1 MNKIITIN
9 EVADKL
15 RVSKHS
21 VQAWISP
28 SSPNH
33 RPEFAAM
40 VRHAGRKSV
49 FLEEEIDLWLNQRK
63 GAMYSQ
69 KFVETSAY
77 WRERFA
83 SARGLFKGKIKEP
96 ELGKNPKRNF
106 SSGKLALDYEPLLLW
121 LTDSASS
128 KEIQSYIS
136 KAESLVI
143 AIPLVWWFLKRVW
156 RNSKQ
161 LAASKKF
168 LIEDN
173 IFELAP
179 MNEESLKNSLGL
191 PTGAGEI
198 SIQSYACCITA
209 GATSLL
215 TANSSL
221 LRTPGLCVCSI

>member
-1 MNKIITIN
+1 MQNILTIN
-9 EVADKL
+9 EVANKL

-69 KFVETSAY
+69 KFIETSAY
-77 WRERFA
+77 WRERFE
-83 SARGLFKGKIKEP
+83 SARGLFKGKINEP
-96 ELGKNPKRNF
+96 ELAKNPKRNF
-106 SSGKLALDYEPLLLW
+106 NSGKLALDYEPLLLW
-121 LTDSASS
+121 LTDSPNS
-128 KEIQSYIS
+128 KEIQSYIN
-136 KAESLVI
+136 KAENLII
-143 AIPLVWWFLKRVW
+143 AVPLAWWFLKRVW

-161 LAASKKF
+161 LAVSKKF

-179 MNEESLKNSLGL
+179 MNEESLKKSLEL
-191 PTGAGEI
+191 PAGAGEL
-198 SIQSYACCITA
+198 SMQSYACGITA
-209 GATSLL
+209 GADSLL
-215 TANSSL
+215 TANPSL
-221 LRTPGLCVCSI
+221 LRTPGLAVCSI